1 MLIFCSEETLFSA
14 EIGMDDRM
22 EAPSLKY
29 VAGLVGEG
37 FVDFQYQQ
45 TVFFQVL
52 LGDVRDG
59 AVEAKWVVVGNDE
72 LFRDVYSQLIVNII
86 TNTIVFVL
94 IALFYS
100 IAYRKE

>member
-59 AVEAKWVVVGNDE
+59 AVEAKWVVVGNE
-72 LFRDVYSQLIVNII
+72 ERQGGVVVEDVAMHLLSFAFAHIRRIGNNQV
-86 TNTIVFVL
+86 
-94 IALFYS
+94 
-100 IAYRKE
+100 KG